1 MTVLENVNLE
11 TYYDH
16 FTRVLGDHRQSAVLG
31 SFHEQERMW
40 NTKPENMNIGH
51 NQQL

>member
-1 MTVLENVNLE
+1 MKNKDPK

-16 FTRVLGDHRQSAVLG
+16 FVRVLGDHGQSAVLG

-40 NTKPENMNIGH
+40 NSPPEKMNIGH